1 MPIDHFH
8 EDTAMSDDKLY
19 YQGAIDFESREHDTM
34 TVHAP
39 KDGSGETVNDW
50 VYANREIL
58 SITNMPSAS
67 EITIRYTDH
76 EDNEFS
82 RIKLLTTHH
91 PSFLNKT
98 ADALTYSHLLSI
110 AKVGEF
116 VDYGL
121 GIKVIEVER
130 NKLAERQAQPNAKD
144 HKYYCTIKVSKS
156 PPTAS

>member
-8 EDTAMSDDKLY
+8 EDIFMSDDKLY
-19 YQGAIDFESREHDTM
+19 YQGAIDFESREHETM

-39 KDGSGETVNDW
+39 KDGSGETVNGW

-67 EITIRYTDH
+67 EITIRYTTDKDK
-76 EDNEFS
+76 ELS

-98 ADALTYSHLLSI
+98 EDALTYSHLLSI
-110 AKVGEF
+110 AKEGEF
-116 VDYGL
+116 VEYGL
-121 GIKVIEVER
+121 GIKVIEVVREER
-130 NKLAERQAQPNAKD
+130 PTPIGKNY
-144 HKYYCTIKVSKS
+144 KYDRTLGNRFCCRSKA
-156 PPTAS
+156 PL

>member
-1 MPIDHFH
+1 MTDNKVYYKGSVDF
-8 EDTAMSDDKLY
+8 EDT
-19 YQGAIDFESREHDTM
+19 SRPTH

-39 KDGSGETVNDW
+39 PDGSGETVTDSF
-50 VYANREIL
+50 VANRNIL

-67 EITIRYTDH
+67 EIMIRYTDH

-116 VDYGL
+116 VEYGL

-130 NKLAERQAQPNAKD
+130 NKLAERQAQPNGKE
-144 HKYYCTIKVSKS
+144 HKYHCTIKVSKS